1 MATCLYNI
9 VKTHYAVSVMCTKVL
24 ARAASTVKCLLLQIW
39 SAETGR
45 EVSSQVVGERLYFT
59 AETPALGVSA
69 WRVAVSKD
77 CARAEEETQSRGELV
92 LCALDGVDFFRIN
105 KEFIHECTASVL
117 ICLQLIC
124 NALC

>member
-1 MATCLYNI
+1 MATRLYNI
-9 VKTHYAVSVMCTKVL
+9 VETHYAVSVMCTKAL
-24 ARAASTVKCLLLQIW
+24 ASAASTVKCLLLQIW

-77 CARAEEETQSRGELV
+77 CARAEEETQSRGESV
-92 LCALDGVDFFRIN
+92 LCALDGVD
-105 KEFIHECTASVL
+105 C
-117 ICLQLIC
+117 
-124 NALC
+124 